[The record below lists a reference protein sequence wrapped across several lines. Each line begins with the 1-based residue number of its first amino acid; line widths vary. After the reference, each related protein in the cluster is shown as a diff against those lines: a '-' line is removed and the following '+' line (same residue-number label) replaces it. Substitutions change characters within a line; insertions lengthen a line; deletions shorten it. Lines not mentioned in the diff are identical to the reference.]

1 MVDGEHID
9 PESEHIKEVYAYF
22 GLAMYHAQCLEKQ
35 LVMILATKYGPGPTR
50 ITRTEFDSIFEELD
64 SRTLGQ
70 LVSEIKNLKA
80 LSNEEEK
87 LVKRALETRNWL
99 AHRCFWE
106 RATDFMSES
115 GRASMISELQDA
127 SSLLET
133 QDRFF
138 TKKTR
143 EWAEPYGVT
152 KQLIDRVLERLVS
165 EK

>member
-35 LVMILATKYGPGPTR
+35 LVMILATKYEPGPTR

-80 LSNEEEK
+80 LSNEE
-87 LVKRALETRNWL
+87 
-99 AHRCFWE
+99 
-106 RATDFMSES
+106 
-115 GRASMISELQDA
+115 
-127 SSLLET
+127 
-133 QDRFF
+133 
-138 TKKTR
+138 
-143 EWAEPYGVT
+143 
-152 KQLIDRVLERLVS
+152 
-165 EK
+165 